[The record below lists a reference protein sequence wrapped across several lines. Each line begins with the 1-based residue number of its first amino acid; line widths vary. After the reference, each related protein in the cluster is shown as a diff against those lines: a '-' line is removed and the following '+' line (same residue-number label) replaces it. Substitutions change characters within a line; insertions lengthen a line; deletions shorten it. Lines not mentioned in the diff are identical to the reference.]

1 MVLRGGPRGRVGR
14 RRTCLKRVAPDVV
27 ERPSSLVWVV
37 LKLEVD
43 ECGRR
48 IRDAEEPGSG

>member
-1 MVLRGGPRGRVGR
+1 
-14 RRTCLKRVAPDVV
+14 LKRVAPDVV

-48 IRDAEEPGSG
+48 IRDAEEPGSE

>member
-1 MVLRGGPRGRVGR
+1 M
-14 RRTCLKRVAPDVV
+14 V

-37 LKLEVD
+37 LRLEVD
-43 ECGRR
+43 ERGRR